1 MGDEPATRHT
11 SPMPTAVLAAERLA
25 SLAKPPG
32 SLGTLEEWA
41 ATLCTMQ
48 ATLTPAAAPQ
58 TVVVFCA
65 DSMWDT
71 RPRCGRPA
79 RPQPADWPRLDEA
92 WGSLR
97 HALALSEAS
106 GAPAGR
112 RLSNHLVFCAGADH
126 GVKKADEAL
135 SPFPASVSVAVF
147 RSLCAGISG
156 TAVLARAAG
165 AHHTRSKSWLR
176 PRPAGAPEASLSARA
191 CLRLLPHASPSL
203 GAGRPYRP
211 CVVGIGT

>member
-1 MGDEPATRHT
+1 MGDEPATRLT
-11 SPMPTAVLAAERLA
+11 SPMPTAVLAAERLD

-112 RLSNHLVFCAGADH
+112 GLSHLAFRPRRTRAAWLAANFVATALLPVLPFFLGDRLLRFVDR
-126 GVKKADEAL
+126 
-135 SPFPASVSVAVF
+135 ASSVALVE
-147 RSLCAGISG
+147 REAWV
-156 TAVLARAAG
+156 AARVR
-165 AHHTRSKSWLR
+165 HSTPNPNQH
-176 PRPAGAPEASLSARA
+176 
-191 CLRLLPHASPSL
+191 
-203 GAGRPYRP
+203 
-211 CVVGIGT
+211 